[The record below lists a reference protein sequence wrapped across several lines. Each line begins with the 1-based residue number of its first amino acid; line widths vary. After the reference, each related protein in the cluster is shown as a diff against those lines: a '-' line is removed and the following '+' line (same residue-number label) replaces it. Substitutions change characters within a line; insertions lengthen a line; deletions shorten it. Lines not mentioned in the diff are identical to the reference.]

1 MMTSDQL
8 NIAEIFY
15 ESGEIHYRYSR
26 YLSGDQSSWIR
37 NGLFRS
43 YYRNGKLSSEG
54 FYEDGR
60 EQGVWKDFHENGR
73 LAAEGQ
79 FESGKE
85 VGIWRYWNADGTS
98 NNE

>member
-1 MMTSDQL
+1 MTNDSL
-8 NIAEIFY
+8 NLAEIFY
-15 ESGEIHYRYSR
+15 ESGEIHFRYSR
-26 YLSGDQSSWIR
+26 YLSLDQSSWIR
-37 NGLFRS
+37 HGLFRS
-43 YYRNGKLSSEG
+43 YYSNGKLSSEG

-60 EQGVWKDFHENGR
+60 AQGVWKDFHENGR